1 MAQQA
6 INKSHRLM
14 NIHVFQQTRDILVD
28 LLDKGKWA
36 IITIPLFTFFQTYI
50 FNDFDYLM
58 WLAVLVSLDTVL
70 GFGLAI
76 FKREVEKEK
85 FGDILIKMIVY
96 SSCLIVGHVLENFT
110 VSGQTMSG
118 GEYLKFII
126 YIAILIKEAISVLT
140 NAGKVSKKL
149 VPVFILKRLKGFNET
164 GDLTH
169 LTQNFTSQDGEK
181 SVQHINSDQEPG
193 L

>member
-1 MAQQA
+1 MAQA
-6 INKSHRLM
+6 IPQTHRIM
-14 NIHVFQQTRDILVD
+14 NLHVMQQTKGILVD

-36 IITIPLFTFFQTYI
+36 IITAPIFLFFQTYI

-76 FKREVEKEK
+76 CRREVEKEK

-96 SSCLIVGHVLENFT
+96 SSCLVVGHVLENFT
-110 VSGQTMSG
+110 VSGRTMTG

-164 GDLTH
+164 GDLTQ
-169 LTQNFTSQDGEK
+169 LTQNFTSDEK
-181 SVQHINSDQEPG
+181 KPEQHPHSDQRTG
-193 L
+193 I